1 MRAWIGLGANL
12 GDPAASFVQALHRL
26 EAFGDIRIV
35 RCSSRYR
42 SAPVDADGPDYRNA
56 AAEAVTTRT
65 PQALLDALLDVEGSL
80 GRTRP
85 YPNAPRVI
93 DLDFLIGERDDG
105 TPIVVD
111 TPTLRLPHPRLHE
124 RAFALAPL
132 AELDPSLTVPGR
144 GSVYRLLCDCRGQ
157 RVEREAPLAFAPRS
171 KGR

>member
-35 RCSSRYR
+35 RCSSQYR

-56 AAEAVTTRT
+56 AAEVVTTRT
-65 PQALLDALLDVEGSL
+65 PQALLDALLDVEAAL

-85 YPNAPRVI
+85 YPNAPRAI
-93 DLDFLIGERDDG
+93 DLDFLLGEHDDG
-105 TPIVVD
+105 TSIVVD
-111 TPTLRLPHPRLHE
+111 TPTLRLPHPRLHQ

-132 AELDPSLTVPGR
+132 AELDPSLTIPGR
-144 GSVYRLLCDCRGQ
+144 GSVYRLLCDSRGQ
-157 RVEREAPLAFAPRS
+157 RVEREAALAFAPRS
-171 KGR
+171 SGR